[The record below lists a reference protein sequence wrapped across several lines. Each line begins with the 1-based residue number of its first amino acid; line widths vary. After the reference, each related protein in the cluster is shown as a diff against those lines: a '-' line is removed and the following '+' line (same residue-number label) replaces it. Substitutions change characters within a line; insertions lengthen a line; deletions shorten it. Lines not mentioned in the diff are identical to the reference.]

1 MDVALSIQMAK
12 ALRLRNIY
20 LYLFIFNNNLL
31 YLFRNIN
38 ICLCM
43 FLMHLT
49 RIFRTQQQ
57 IDDPQPGSLSDVL
70 LEPPIHGKRFVY
82 LMSFYN
88 NILINSKF

>member
-57 IDDPQPGSLSDVL
+57 IDDPQPG
-70 LEPPIHGKRFVY
+70 VY
-82 LMSFYN
+82 LMFCSNLRSTESGLY
-88 NILINSKF
+88 I